1 MNALNQAFPDQF
13 EFYHLGTVEPLTE
26 DSPVDLSS
34 RESGFLF
41 RLQGDLSFS
50 LFVSFQPEPDPSQL
64 SACAEMGNVLA
75 SRMAD
80 QLNRANGDTL
90 GFMVSPPQRITGG
103 RLEQIMV
110 HSKMIARRTYLH
122 RNRDGVI
129 QFQIQ
134 TSIFGAPPE
143 NLKHV

>member
-1 MNALNQAFPDQF
+1 MNALNQAFPDLF
-13 EFYHLGTVEPLTE
+13 HFYHLGTVESLTE
-26 DSPVDLSS
+26 DPPVEVSPG
-34 RESGFLF
+34 ESGFLF
-41 RLQGDLSFS
+41 RLQGDFNFN
-50 LFVSFQPEPDPSQL
+50 LFVSFQPEPNASQL

-75 SRMAD
+75 SRIAD
-80 QLNRANGDTL
+80 QLNRANGDSL
-90 GFMVSPPQRITGG
+90 GFMVSPPQWMTGG
-103 RLEQIMV
+103 RLEQIIV